1 MFGAGREQRAAA
13 VTPRAGS
20 LPDVA
25 GLSSGEAAL
34 RLKQTGPNR
43 LPQGH
48 TVPRWRKLLAE
59 LTHFFAIMLWVAA
72 GLAFVAGMPQLGIAI
87 IVVIVVNGLFAYI
100 QQERAQHAA
109 AKLRELL
116 PAMVTVRRD
125 NRSMKVHTTELVPD
139 DVVILVA
146 GDRVPADVRIAMAG
160 SCSVDE
166 SMLTGESE
174 PVPKIVGDTA
184 FGGTFLVN
192 GQAEGVVAATGAKTR
207 LAEIAALTG
216 KVEAPPSPLAL
227 ELKRIVRILA
237 AVALGIG
244 GLFFVLS
251 LLVGISWRDAFL
263 FAIGVAVA
271 LVPEGLLPTVT
282 LSLAIGA
289 QRMARRNA
297 LVRNLQAVETLG
309 STTYICTDKTGT
321 LTQNRM
327 NAVEVWTPA
336 GLVRLDGQGYAPE
349 AEVSGDGMP
358 EAQRL
363 SVAARAAS
371 EGRAVL
377 HEGQWISD
385 GDPMEA
391 AIDALASRL
400 AGRGVHQEAPAPSQR
415 FAFDPRRLR
424 ESAIVGSCLYVKGAP
439 ESVLP
444 LCNGDSIETAAGTA
458 DAVRMLEEMASKGL
472 RVLAVATR
480 QLPPPGDGAYVLA
493 EIESGL
499 ELLGLIGLH
508 DPPRPNVTASL
519 AAARE
524 AGIKVAMVTGDHAFT
539 AAAIARETGLMG
551 MPEVVLEGHTLPA
564 DDAVLAALL
573 DRDGVVVSRVTPEQK
588 LRVARLLQHRG
599 HVLAMTGDGVN
610 DGPALQQADIGVAMG
625 LSGTD
630 VAREAADLVLLDD
643 DFATIIAAV
652 EQGRATY
659 ANIRRFL
666 TYHLT
671 DNVAELTPFVF
682 WAMSGGR
689 FPLALSVLQI
699 LALDIGTDL
708 LPALALGSE
717 APSKG
722 ALQRKPERRHL
733 MDPTLMI
740 RVFGLLGPVEAL
752 LEMVA
757 YTAVLLGTGWR
768 PGAELPP
775 SDILMAASG
784 AAFTTV
790 VLGQLANAFACR
802 SATSPPWRLGW
813 FTNRLLLW
821 AVLAELGLLAV
832 FLFVGPIASLLGHA
846 PPSPGGLAM
855 ALAAIPAVLVADWL
869 YKVVRHRRSPTVT
882 PAPPAL
888 HLPAGHLEV
897 RSKASDLP
905 RPAKRGSIHGEPS
918 NGSSHE

>member
-1 MFGAGREQRAAA
+1 MTPGAPGGPPAAA
-13 VTPRAGS
+13 APA
-20 LPDVA
+20 LQ
-25 GLSSGEAAL
+25 GLSSAEAAR
-34 RLKQTGPNR
+34 RLQQAGPNT
-43 LPQGH
+43 LP
-48 TVPRWRKLLAE
+48 TSRPVPGWRKLLAE
-59 LTHFFAIMLWVAA
+59 LTHFFALMLWGAA
-72 GLAFVAGMPQLGIAI
+72 VLAFVAGMPQLAVA
-87 IVVIVVNGLFAYI
+87 IVVVILVNGMFAYI

-109 AKLRELL
+109 SRLRELL
-116 PAMVTVRRD
+116 PAMVSVRRD
-125 NRSMKVHTTELVPD
+125 GRIVKVHTTELVPGD
-139 DVVILVA
+139 AVVLLA
-146 GDRVPADVRIAMAG
+146 GDRVPADLRLELAAG
-160 SCSVDE
+160 CSVDE

-174 PVPKIVGDTA
+174 AVAKAPGDTV

-192 GQAEGVVAATGAKTR
+192 GEGEGIVAVTGGGTR
-207 LAEIAALTG
+207 LAEIAALSG
-216 KVEAPPSPLAL
+216 RVKAPPSPLAR
-227 ELKRIVRILA
+227 ELQRIVRVIA

-244 GLFFVLS
+244 VLFFVLS

-282 LSLAIGA
+282 LSLAVGA
-289 QRMARRNA
+289 QRMAQRNA
-297 LVRNLQAVETLG
+297 LVRNLEAVETLG
-309 STTYICTDKTGT
+309 STTFICTDKTGT

-336 GLVRLDGQGYAPE
+336 GVVSVIGAGYGPE
-349 AEVSGDGMP
+349 AEVTGTGTA
-358 EAQRL
+358 EARHL
-363 SVAARAAS
+363 STAARAAS
-371 EGRAVL
+371 KGRAVL
-377 HEGQWISD
+377 HEGQWIAE

-391 AIDALASRL
+391 AIDALAARL
-400 AGRGVHQEAPAPSQR
+400 AVPGGEPGGPEPTQR

-424 ESAIVGSCLYVKGAP
+424 ESAIVGSTLYVKGAP
-439 ESVLP
+439 ESVIP
-444 LCNGDSIETAAGTA
+444 LCTYSGDDGGVDDGGTA
-458 DAVRMLEEMASKGL
+458 GGAARARQQVDQMASHGL
-472 RVLAVATR
+472 RVLAVAQR
-480 QLPPPGDGAYVLA
+480 RLPAPPEPGARL
-493 EIESGL
+493 EDLESGL
-499 ELLGLIGLH
+499 TLLGLIGLH
-508 DPPRPNVTASL
+508 DPPRAEVRAAL

-539 AAAIARETGLMG
+539 AAAIARETGLAG
-551 MPEVVLEGHTLPA
+551 SPELVLEGHSLPE

-588 LRVARLLQHRG
+588 LRVARLLQRRG
-599 HVLAMTGDGVN
+599 HVVAMTGDGVN

-671 DNVAELTPFVF
+671 DNVAELTPFVI
-682 WAMSGGR
+682 WALSGGR

-722 ALQRKPERRHL
+722 TLKRPPERRHL
-733 MDPTLMI
+733 MDKALMF

-752 LEMVA
+752 FEMTA
-757 YTAVLLGTGWR
+757 YTAVLLGAGWT
-768 PGAELPP
+768 PGADLPA
-775 SDILMAASG
+775 SDVLMAASG

-790 VLGQLANAFACR
+790 VLAQLANAFTCR
-802 SATSPPWRLGW
+802 SATVPPWRLGW
-813 FTNRLLLW
+813 FSNRLLVW

-832 FLFVGPIASLLGHA
+832 FLFLGPLATLLGHA
-846 PPSPGGLAM
+846 PPSPGGLAV

-869 YKVVRHRRSPTVT
+869 YKTVRHRR
-882 PAPPAL
+882 
-888 HLPAGHLEV
+888 AGAAAATTKVQRL
-897 RSKASDLP
+897 
-905 RPAKRGSIHGEPS
+905 
-918 NGSSHE
+918 

>member
-1 MFGAGREQRAAA
+1 MSG
-13 VTPRAGS
+13 
-20 LPDVA
+20 VA
-25 GLSSGEAAL
+25 GLSSAEAAR
-34 RLKQTGPNR
+34 RLQQFGANK
-43 LPQGH
+43 LPEAG
-48 TVPRWRKLLAE
+48 TIPGWRRLLAE
-59 LTHFFAIMLWVAA
+59 LTHFFAILLWCASV
-72 GLAFVAGMPQLGIAI
+72 LAYVAGMPQLAVA
-87 IVVIVVNGLFAYI
+87 IVVVILVNGVFAYI

-116 PAMVTVRRD
+116 PAMVSVRRD
-125 NRSMKVHTTELVPD
+125 SRIVKIHTTELVPD
-139 DVVILVA
+139 DAVLLVA
-146 GDRVPADVRIAMAG
+146 GDRVPADLRLAVAAG
-160 SCSVDE
+160 CSVDE

-174 PVPKIVGDTA
+174 ALTKVPGDTI

-192 GQAEGVVAATGAKTR
+192 GQAEGVVAGTGGQTR

-227 ELKRIVRILA
+227 ELQRIVRITA
-237 AVALGIG
+237 AMALGIG
-244 GLFFVLS
+244 VLFFVLS

-263 FAIGVAVA
+263 FAIGVMVA

-282 LSLAIGA
+282 LSLAVGA
-289 QRMARRNA
+289 QRMAQRNA
-297 LVRNLQAVETLG
+297 LVRNLEAVETLG
-309 STTYICTDKTGT
+309 STTFICTDKTGT

-336 GLVRLDGQGYAPE
+336 GLVSIIGAGYGPE
-349 AEVSGDGMP
+349 AEVTGTGAG
-358 EAQRL
+358 EARHL
-363 SVAARAAS
+363 SIAALAAS
-371 EGRAVL
+371 VGRAVP
-377 HEGQWISD
+377 HEGQWIAE

-391 AIDALASRL
+391 AIGALAARL
-400 AGRGVHQEAPAPSQR
+400 AAPGEQPEEPDVSHR

-424 ESAIVGSCLYVKGAP
+424 ESAIVGTTLFVKGAP
-439 ESVLP
+439 ESVIP
-444 LCNGDSIETAAGTA
+444 LCGEDGAGRA
-458 DAVRMLEEMASKGL
+458 LEMVDQMASHGL
-472 RVLAVATR
+472 RVLAVAQR
-480 QLPPPGDGAYVLA
+480 SLPAPPGPGVKLED
-493 EIESGL
+493 IESGL
-499 ELLGLIGLH
+499 TLLGLIGLH
-508 DPPRPNVTASL
+508 DPPRAEVRVAL
-519 AAARE
+519 EAARE

-539 AAAIARETGLMG
+539 AAAIARETGLIG
-551 MPEVVLEGHTLPA
+551 SPELVLEGHSLPD

-588 LRVARLLQHRG
+588 LRVARLLQRRG
-599 HVLAMTGDGVN
+599 HVVAMTGDGVN

-671 DNVAELTPFVF
+671 DNVAELTPFVI
-682 WAMSGGR
+682 WALSGGR

-722 ALQRKPERRHL
+722 TLKRPPERRHL
-733 MDPTLMI
+733 MDKALMF
-740 RVFGLLGPVEAL
+740 RVFGLLGPVEAFF
-752 LEMVA
+752 EMTA
-757 YTAVLLGTGWR
+757 YTAVMLGAGWR

-775 SDILMAASG
+775 ADVLMAASG

-790 VLGQLANAFACR
+790 VLAQLANAFACR
-802 SATSPPWRLGW
+802 SASVPPWRLGW
-813 FTNRLLLW
+813 FSNRLLVW

-832 FLFVGPIASLLGHA
+832 FLFLGPLAALLGHA
-846 PPSPGGLAM
+846 PPSPGGLAV
-855 ALAAIPAVLVADWL
+855 ALAAIPAVLLADWL
-869 YKVVRHRRSPTVT
+869 YKIARHRRADAAEAARKVQR
-882 PAPPAL
+882 L
-888 HLPAGHLEV
+888 
-897 RSKASDLP
+897 
-905 RPAKRGSIHGEPS
+905 
-918 NGSSHE
+918 

>member
-1 MFGAGREQRAAA
+1 MNPGAKNPGARRPDA
-13 VTPRAGS
+13 VNRGARPEP
-20 LPDVA
+20 LPGLA
-25 GLSSGEAAL
+25 GLSSEEAAR
-34 RLKQTGPNR
+34 RLLEIGANK
-43 LPQGH
+43 LPEGH
-48 TVPRWRKLLAE
+48 TVPGWRKLLAE
-59 LTHFFAIMLWVAA
+59 MTHFFAIMLWVAA
-72 GLAFVAGMPQLGIAI
+72 VLAFVAGMPQLGIAI
-87 IVVIVVNGLFAYI
+87 IVVIVVNGVFAYI

-116 PAMVTVRRD
+116 PAMVSVRRD
-125 NRSMKVHTTELVPD
+125 NRVVKVHTTELVPD
-139 DVVILVA
+139 DAVVLVA
-146 GDRVPADVRIAMAG
+146 GDRVPADLRLALAAG
-160 SCSVDE
+160 CSVDE

-174 PVPKIVGDTA
+174 AVSKAAGDTA

-192 GQAEGVVAATGAKTR
+192 GQAEGIVAATGGQTR

-227 ELKRIVRILA
+227 ELQRIVRIIA

-244 GLFFVLS
+244 ALFFVLS

-282 LSLAIGA
+282 LSLAVGA
-289 QRMARRNA
+289 QRMAARNA

-309 STTYICTDKTGT
+309 STTFICTDKTGT

-327 NAVEVWTPA
+327 NAVEVWTPS
-336 GLVRLDGQGYAPE
+336 GLLSIIGQGYGPDAEITGRGVPE
-349 AEVSGDGMP
+349 A
-358 EAQRL
+358 RKL
-363 SVAARAAS
+363 SVAALAAS
-371 EGRAVL
+371 VGRAVL
-377 HEGQWISD
+377 HEDKWVAE

-391 AIDALASRL
+391 AIDALATRL
-400 AGRGVHQEAPAPSQR
+400 AGPGGHPEEPAPSHR

-424 ESAIVGSCLYVKGAP
+424 ESAIVGTTLYVKGAP
-439 ESVLP
+439 ESVIP
-444 LCNGDSIETAAGTA
+444 LCTGTGTGIGGGDAGTGA
-458 DAVRMLEEMASKGL
+458 ERALEMVDQMASHGL
-472 RVLAVATR
+472 RVLAVAER
-480 QLPPPGDGAYVLA
+480 QLPGLPGAAFKLEDA
-493 EIESGL
+493 ETGL
-499 ELLGLIGLH
+499 TLLGLIGLH
-508 DPPRPNVTASL
+508 DPPRAEVRL
-519 AAARE
+519 ALEAARQ

-539 AAAIARETGLMG
+539 AAAIARETGLLG
-551 MPEVVLEGHTLPA
+551 ATATVLQGPDLPE
-564 DDAVLAALL
+564 DDDVLAALL
-573 DRDGVVVSRVTPEQK
+573 DRDGVVLARVTPEQK
-588 LRVARLLQHRG
+588 LRVARLLQGRG

-722 ALQRKPERRHL
+722 TLQRPPERRHL
-733 MDPTLMI
+733 MDRALMF
-740 RVFGLLGPVEAL
+740 RVFALLGPVEAL
-752 LEMVA
+752 FEMLA
-757 YTAVLLGTGWR
+757 YTAVLLGGGWR
-768 PGAELPP
+768 PGAELPAA
-775 SDILMAASG
+775 DVLMAGSG

-802 SATSPPWRLGW
+802 SATVPPWRLGW
-813 FTNRLLLW
+813 FSNKLLLW

-832 FLFVGPIASLLGHA
+832 FLFLGPVAALLGHA
-846 PPSPGGLAM
+846 PPSPGGLAV

-869 YKVVRHRRSPTVT
+869 YKLARHRRT
-882 PAPPAL
+882 APPARP
-888 HLPAGHLEV
+888 PAAQ
-897 RSKASDLP
+897 RS
-905 RPAKRGSIHGEPS
+905 
-918 NGSSHE
+918 

>member
-1 MFGAGREQRAAA
+1 VNPSAAG
-13 VTPRAGS
+13 P
-20 LPDVA
+20 LPGIS
-25 GLSSGEAAL
+25 GLSSAEAAL
-34 RLKQTGPNR
+34 RLERTGPNR
-43 LPQGH
+43 LPEVRA
-48 TVPRWRKLLAE
+48 VPGWRRLLAE
-59 LTHFFAIMLWVAA
+59 LTHFFAVMLWVAA
-72 GLAFVAGMPQLGIAI
+72 VLAFVAGMPQLGVAI
-87 IVVIVVNGLFAYI
+87 VVVIVVNGVFAYI

-116 PAMVTVRRD
+116 PAMVSVRRD
-125 NRSMKVHTTELVPD
+125 HRIVKVHTTELVPGD
-139 DVVILVA
+139 AVVLVA
-146 GDRVPADVRIAMAG
+146 GERVPADLRLALAAG
-160 SCSVDE
+160 CTVDE

-174 PVPKIVGDTA
+174 AVTKAAGDTV
-184 FGGTFLVN
+184 FGGTFLVI
-192 GQAEGVVAATGAKTR
+192 GTAEGVVAGTGGQTR
-207 LAEIAALTG
+207 LAEIASLTG

-227 ELKRIVRILA
+227 ELQRIVRIVA
-237 AVALGIG
+237 GVALGIG
-244 GLFFVLS
+244 ALFFILS

-289 QRMARRNA
+289 QRMAARNA

-309 STTYICTDKTGT
+309 STTFICTDKTGT

-336 GLVRLDGQGYAPE
+336 GLLGVTGPGYGPE
-349 AEVSGDGMP
+349 ARITGEDG
-358 EAQRL
+358 ADAGAAAFQAGQRL
-363 SVAARAAS
+363 SAAARAAS
-371 EGRAVL
+371 VGRAVP
-377 HEGQWISD
+377 HDGQWIAE

-391 AIDALASRL
+391 AIDALATRL
-400 AGRGVHQEAPAPSQR
+400 AGPGGRQEEPTPSHR

-424 ESAIVGSCLYVKGAP
+424 ESAIVGNTLFVKGAP
-439 ESVLP
+439 ESVIP
-444 LCNGDSIETAAGTA
+444 LCGEGDGEGEGGGA
-458 DAVRMLEEMASKGL
+458 DGADRALQMVDQMASHGL
-472 RVLAVATR
+472 RVLAVAQRSLTG
-480 QLPPPGDGAYVLA
+480 QPGARIKPEEV
-493 EIESGL
+493 ETGL
-499 ELLGLIGLH
+499 TLLGLIGLH
-508 DPPRPNVTASL
+508 DPPRAEVRLSL
-519 AAARE
+519 QAARE
-524 AGIKVAMVTGDHAFT
+524 AGIKVGMVTGDHAFT
-539 AAAIARETGLMG
+539 AAAIARETGLIG
-551 MPEVVLEGHTLPA
+551 SPELVLEGHTLPE
-564 DDAVLAALL
+564 DDEVLAALL

-625 LSGTD
+625 RSGTD
-630 VAREAADLVLLDD
+630 VARAAADLVLLDD

-659 ANIRRFL
+659 TNIRRFL

-682 WAMSGGR
+682 WALSGGR

-722 ALQRKPERRHL
+722 ALKRPPERRHL
-733 MDPTLMI
+733 MDRALMF

-752 LEMVA
+752 MEMIA
-757 YTAVLLGTGWR
+757 YTAVLFGAGWS

-775 SDILMAASG
+775 SDMLMAASG

-790 VLGQLANAFACR
+790 VLAQLANAFACR

-832 FLFVGPIASLLGHA
+832 FLFLGPLAALLGHA
-846 PPSPGGLAM
+846 PPTPGGLAV
-855 ALAAIPAVLVADWL
+855 ALAAIPAVLIADWL
-869 YKVVRHRRSPTVT
+869 YKAARHRR
-882 PAPPAL
+882 
-888 HLPAGHLEV
+888 
-897 RSKASDLP
+897 
-905 RPAKRGSIHGEPS
+905 PS
-918 NGSSHE
+918 RAA

>member
-1 MFGAGREQRAAA
+1 MTPVPAAGGPTSGAVSAA
-13 VTPRAGS
+13 S
-20 LPDVA
+20 
-25 GLSSGEAAL
+25 GLSSAEAAR
-34 RLKQTGPNR
+34 RLTQFGANKLPETGTIP
-43 LPQGH
+43 G
-48 TVPRWRKLLAE
+48 WRRLLAE
-59 LTHFFAIMLWVAA
+59 LTHFFAILLWCASV
-72 GLAFVAGMPQLGIAI
+72 LAYLAGMPQLAIAI
-87 IVVIVVNGLFAYI
+87 VVVILVNGIFAYI

-109 AKLRELL
+109 SKLRELL
-116 PAMVTVRRD
+116 PAMVSVRRD
-125 NRSMKVHTTELVPD
+125 NRVIKVHTTELVPD
-139 DVVILVA
+139 DAVLLVA
-146 GDRVPADVRIAMAG
+146 GDRVPADLRLAVTAG
-160 SCSVDE
+160 CSVDE

-174 PVPKIVGDTA
+174 ALTKTPGDTV

-192 GQAEGVVAATGAKTR
+192 GQAEGVVVGTGGNTR

-216 KVEAPPSPLAL
+216 KVEAPQSPLAL
-227 ELKRIVRILA
+227 ELQRIVRITA
-237 AVALGIG
+237 AMAMGIG
-244 GLFFVLS
+244 VLFFVLS

-263 FAIGVAVA
+263 FAIGVMVA

-282 LSLAIGA
+282 LSLAVGA
-289 QRMARRNA
+289 QRMAQRNA
-297 LVRNLQAVETLG
+297 LVRNLEAVETLG
-309 STTYICTDKTGT
+309 STTFICTDKTGT

-336 GLVRLDGQGYAPE
+336 GLLSVIGAGYGPE
-349 AEVSGDGMP
+349 AEVTGRGP
-358 EAQRL
+358 AEARHL
-363 SVAARAAS
+363 STAALAAS
-371 EGRAVL
+371 VGRAVL
-377 HEGQWISD
+377 HEGQWIAE

-391 AIDALASRL
+391 AIAALAARL
-400 AGRGVHQEAPAPSQR
+400 ADPGEQPDDPEVSHR

-424 ESAIVGSCLYVKGAP
+424 ESAIVGTTLFVKGAP
-439 ESVLP
+439 ESVIP
-444 LCNGDSIETAAGTA
+444 LCGGDGAGHA
-458 DAVRMLEEMASKGL
+458 LQMVDQMASHGL
-472 RVLAVATR
+472 RVLAVAER
-480 QLPPPGDGAYVLA
+480 SLPGRPGASFRLEEV
-493 EIESGL
+493 ERGL
-499 ELLGLIGLH
+499 TLLGLIGLH
-508 DPPRPNVTASL
+508 DPPRAEVRVAL
-519 AAARE
+519 EVARE

-539 AAAIARETGLMG
+539 AAAIARETGLIG
-551 MPEVVLEGHTLPA
+551 SPELVLEGHSLPE

-599 HVLAMTGDGVN
+599 HVVAMTGDGVN

-671 DNVAELTPFVF
+671 DNVAELTPFVI
-682 WAMSGGR
+682 WALSGGR

-722 ALQRKPERRHL
+722 TLKRPPERRHL
-733 MDPTLMI
+733 MDKALMF

-752 LEMVA
+752 FEMTA
-757 YTAVLLGTGWR
+757 YTAVLLGAGWT

-775 SDILMAASG
+775 SDVLMAASG

-790 VLGQLANAFACR
+790 VLAQLANAFACR
-802 SATSPPWRLGW
+802 SASVPPWRLGW
-813 FTNRLLLW
+813 FSNRLLVW

-832 FLFVGPIASLLGHA
+832 FLFLGPLAALLGHA
-846 PPSPGGLAM
+846 PPSPGGLAV
-855 ALAAIPAVLVADWL
+855 ALAAIPGVLLADWL
-869 YKVVRHRRSPTVT
+869 YKIARHRRAT
-882 PAPPAL
+882 PATKVQRL
-888 HLPAGHLEV
+888 
-897 RSKASDLP
+897 
-905 RPAKRGSIHGEPS
+905 
-918 NGSSHE
+918 

>member
-1 MFGAGREQRAAA
+1 MSYAPGI
-13 VTPRAGS
+13 S
-20 LPDVA
+20 
-25 GLSSGEAAL
+25 GLSSAEAAR
-34 RLKQTGPNR
+34 RLERSGPNR
-43 LPQGH
+43 LPQVRG
-48 TVPRWRKLLAE
+48 VPGWRRLLAE
-59 LTHFFAIMLWVAA
+59 LTHFFAVMLWVAA
-72 GLAFVAGMPQLGIAI
+72 GLAFVAGMPQLGVAI
-87 IVVIVVNGLFAYI
+87 IVVIIVNGVFAYI

-116 PAMVTVRRD
+116 PAMVSVRRD
-125 NRSMKVHTTELVPD
+125 NRVVKVHTTELVPGD
-139 DVVILVA
+139 AVVLVA
-146 GDRVPADVRIAMAG
+146 GDRVPADLNLALAAG
-160 SCSVDE
+160 CRVDE

-174 PVPKIVGDTA
+174 PVTKGPGDTA
-184 FGGTFLVN
+184 YGGTFLVI
-192 GQAEGVVAATGAKTR
+192 GTAEGVVASTGGQTR

-227 ELKRIVRILA
+227 ELQRIVRIVA

-244 GLFFVLS
+244 ALFFVLS

-289 QRMARRNA
+289 QRMAARNA

-309 STTYICTDKTGT
+309 STTFICTDKTGT

-336 GLVRLDGQGYAPE
+336 GLLGISGQGYGPE
-349 AEVSGDGMP
+349 ADVTGDGSGVP
-358 EAQRL
+358 GASAFQAGQRL
-363 SVAARAAS
+363 SAAARAAS
-371 EGRAVL
+371 VGRAVP
-377 HEGQWISD
+377 HEGQWIAE

-391 AIDALASRL
+391 AIDALATRL
-400 AGRGVHQEAPAPSQR
+400 AGPGVRAEEPAPSHR

-424 ESAIVGSCLYVKGAP
+424 ESAVVGTTLFVKGAP
-439 ESVLP
+439 ESVIP
-444 LCNGDSIETAAGTA
+444 LCSGHGVEDGTGPA
-458 DAVRMLEEMASKGL
+458 RGMVDQMASRGL
-472 RVLAVATR
+472 RVLAVAQR
-480 QLPPPGDGAYVLA
+480 SLPGPPDAHSKPDEL
-493 EIESGL
+493 ETGL
-499 ELLGLIGLH
+499 TLLGLIGLH
-508 DPPRPNVTASL
+508 DPPRAEVRLSL
-519 AAARE
+519 QAARE
-524 AGIKVAMVTGDHAFT
+524 AGIKVGMVTGDHAFT
-539 AAAIARETGLMG
+539 AAAIARETGLIG
-551 MPEVVLEGHTLPA
+551 SPELVLEGHTLPE
-564 DDAVLAALL
+564 DDEVLAALL
-573 DRDGVVVSRVTPEQK
+573 DRDGVVVSRVSPEQK

-599 HVLAMTGDGVN
+599 HVVAMTGDGVN

-625 LSGTD
+625 RSGTD

-682 WAMSGGR
+682 WALSGGR

-722 ALQRKPERRHL
+722 ALKRPPERRHL
-733 MDPTLMI
+733 MDRALI
-740 RVFGLLGPVEAL
+740 VRVFGLLGPVEAL
-752 LEMVA
+752 LEMIA
-757 YTAVLLGTGWR
+757 YTAVLFGAGWS
-768 PGAELPP
+768 PGAELPA
-775 SDILMAASG
+775 SDALMAASG

-832 FLFVGPIASLLGHA
+832 FLFLGPLAALLGHA
-846 PPSPGGLAM
+846 PPTPGGLAV
-855 ALAAIPAVLVADWL
+855 ALAAIPAVLLADSL
-869 YKVVRHRRSPTVT
+869 YKAARHRRTG
-882 PAPPAL
+882 AA
-888 HLPAGHLEV
+888 A
-897 RSKASDLP
+897 
-905 RPAKRGSIHGEPS
+905 
-918 NGSSHE
+918 

>member
-1 MFGAGREQRAAA
+1 MIPAAGAG
-13 VTPRAGS
+13 PIPGIS
-20 LPDVA
+20 
-25 GLSSGEAAL
+25 GLSSAEAAR
-34 RLKQTGPNR
+34 RLERSGPNR
-43 LPQGH
+43 LPQVRAMPG
-48 TVPRWRKLLAE
+48 WRRLLAE
-59 LTHFFAIMLWVAA
+59 LTHFFAVMLWAA
-72 GLAFVAGMPQLGIAI
+72 SALAFVAGMPQLGIAI
-87 IVVIVVNGLFAYI
+87 IVVIVVNGVFAYI

-116 PAMVTVRRD
+116 PAMVSVRRD
-125 NRSMKVHTTELVPD
+125 NRIVKVHTTELVPGD
-139 DVVILVA
+139 AVVLVA
-146 GDRVPADVRIAMAG
+146 GDRVPADLRLGRAAG
-160 SCSVDE
+160 CTVDE

-174 PVPKIVGDTA
+174 AVGKAAGDTV
-184 FGGTFLVN
+184 FGGTFLVV
-192 GQAEGVVAATGAKTR
+192 GTAEGVVASTGGQTR
-207 LAEIAALTG
+207 LAEIASLTG
-216 KVEAPPSPLAL
+216 RVEAPPSPLAL
-227 ELKRIVRILA
+227 ELQRIVRIVA
-237 AVALGIG
+237 GVALGIG
-244 GLFFVLS
+244 ALFFILS

-289 QRMARRNA
+289 QRMAARNA

-309 STTYICTDKTGT
+309 STTFICTDKTGT

-327 NAVEVWTPA
+327 NAVEVWTPS
-336 GLVRLDGQGYAPE
+336 GLLEITGQGYGPAAQVAGEGGAPPR
-349 AEVSGDGMP
+349 AGAFRA
-358 EAQRL
+358 AQRL
-363 SVAARAAS
+363 STAARAAS
-371 EGRAVL
+371 VGRAVL
-377 HEGQWISD
+377 HEDQWIAD

-391 AIDALASRL
+391 AIDALAARL
-400 AGRGVHQEAPAPSQR
+400 AATGDHAGGPEDAAPSHR

-424 ESAIVGSCLYVKGAP
+424 ESAVVGTTLFVKGAP
-439 ESVLP
+439 ESVIP
-444 LCNGDSIETAAGTA
+444 LCRAGDAAAGGDGGTGA
-458 DAVRMLEEMASKGL
+458 ALQMVDQMASHGL
-472 RVLAVATR
+472 RVLAVAER
-480 QLPPPGDGAYVLA
+480 SLPGLPGARVKLEEVEA
-493 EIESGL
+493 GL
-499 ELLGLIGLH
+499 TLLGLIGLH
-508 DPPRPNVTASL
+508 DPPRPEVRLSL
-519 AAARE
+519 RAARD
-524 AGIKVAMVTGDHAFT
+524 AGIKVGMVTGDHAFT
-539 AAAIARETGLMG
+539 AAAIARETGLIG
-551 MPEVVLEGHTLPA
+551 SPEMVLEGHTLPE
-564 DDAVLAALL
+564 DDEVLAALL

-599 HVLAMTGDGVN
+599 HVVAMTGDGVN

-682 WAMSGGR
+682 WALSGGR

-717 APSKG
+717 APGKG
-722 ALQRKPERRHL
+722 ALRRPPERRHL
-733 MDPTLMI
+733 MDRALMF

-752 LEMVA
+752 MEMTA
-757 YTAVLLGTGWR
+757 YTAVLFGAGWS

-790 VLGQLANAFACR
+790 VLAQLANAFACR
-802 SATSPPWRLGW
+802 SATLPPWRLGW
-813 FTNRLLLW
+813 LTNRLLLW

-832 FLFVGPIASLLGHA
+832 FLFLGPVAALLGHA
-846 PPSPGGLAM
+846 PPAPGGLAV
-855 ALAAIPAVLVADWL
+855 ALAAIPAVLLADWI
-869 YKVVRHRRSPTVT
+869 YKEVRHRR
-882 PAPPAL
+882 
-888 HLPAGHLEV
+888 AG
-897 RSKASDLP
+897 RA
-905 RPAKRGSIHGEPS
+905 
-918 NGSSHE
+918 

>member
-1 MFGAGREQRAAA
+1 VNPGAGQDALSA
-13 VTPRAGS
+13 
-20 LPDVA
+20 VA
-25 GLSSGEAAL
+25 GLSADEAAR
-34 RLKQTGPNR
+34 RLQQFGANK
-43 LPQGH
+43 LPEPRS
-48 TVPRWRKLLAE
+48 VPGWRRLLAE

-72 GLAFVAGMPQLGIAI
+72 VFAFIAGMPQLGIAI
-87 IVVIVVNGLFAYI
+87 IVVIVVNGVFAYI

-116 PAMVTVRRD
+116 PAMVSVRRD
-125 NRSMKVHTTELVPD
+125 RRVIKVHATELVPD
-139 DVVILVA
+139 DVVVLVA
-146 GDRVPADVRIAMAG
+146 GDRVPADLRLALAT
-160 SCSVDE
+160 SCEVDE

-174 PVPKIVGDTA
+174 AVVKSPGDTA

-192 GQAEGVVAATGAKTR
+192 GQAEGVVLVTGGQTR

-216 KVEAPPSPLAL
+216 NVEAPTSPLAL
-227 ELKRIVRILA
+227 ELQRIVRITA
-237 AVALGIG
+237 SMALGIG
-244 GLFFVLS
+244 ALFFVIS

-282 LSLAIGA
+282 LSLAVGA
-289 QRMARRNA
+289 QRMAKRNA

-309 STTYICTDKTGT
+309 STTFICTDKTGT

-327 NAVEVWTPA
+327 NVVEVWTPA
-336 GLVRLDGQGYAPE
+336 GLLTIDGQGYGPE
-349 AEVSGDGMP
+349 ADITGTGAED
-358 EAQRL
+358 ARQL

-371 EGRAVL
+371 VGRAVL
-377 HEGQWISD
+377 HEDRWIAE

-391 AIDALASRL
+391 AIDALAARL
-400 AGRGVHQEAPAPSQR
+400 TAVPADGPADRSEDREQPTPSHR

-424 ESAIVGSCLYVKGAP
+424 ESAIVGTILYVKGAP
-439 ESVLP
+439 ESVIP
-444 LCNGDSIETAAGTA
+444 LCTGDGTWVPSGAGA
-458 DAVRMLEEMASKGL
+458 SGAHRALGMVDEMAARGL
-472 RVLAVATR
+472 RVLAVAQR
-480 QLPPPGDGAYVLA
+480 SLPGPPGATFRLEDA
-493 EIESGL
+493 EAGL
-499 ELLGLIGLH
+499 TLMGLMGLH
-508 DPPRPNVTASL
+508 DPPRTEVKVAL
-519 AAARE
+519 QAARD

-539 AAAIARETGLMG
+539 ATAIARETGLLG
-551 MPEVVLEGHTLPA
+551 VTETVLQGPDLPE

-588 LRVARLLQHRG
+588 LRVARLLQGRG

-671 DNVAELTPFVF
+671 DNVAELTPFII
-682 WAMSGGR
+682 WALSGGH
-689 FPLALSVLQI
+689 FPLALGVLQI

-722 ALQRKPERRHL
+722 TLKRPPERRHL
-733 MDPTLMI
+733 MDRALMF
-740 RVFGLLGPVEAL
+740 RVFGLLGPVEAVM
-752 LEMVA
+752 EMTA
-757 YTAVLLGTGWR
+757 YTVVLLGAGWR
-768 PGAELPP
+768 PGTELPAM
-775 SDILMAASG
+775 DVLMAASG

-790 VLGQLANAFACR
+790 VLAQLANAFACR
-802 SATSPPWRLGW
+802 SATVPPWRLGW

-821 AVLAELGLLAV
+821 AVLAELGLLCV
-832 FLFVGPIASLLGHA
+832 FLFLGPVAALLGHA
-846 PPSPGGLAM
+846 PPTPGGLAV
-855 ALAAIPAVLVADWL
+855 ALAAVPAVLIADWL
-869 YKVVRHRRSPTVT
+869 YKIVRHRRAGPSAGSPGTAST
-882 PAPPAL
+882 RTGGPGT
-888 HLPAGHLEV
+888 AGGGTRV
-897 RSKASDLP
+897 QSP
-905 RPAKRGSIHGEPS
+905 
-918 NGSSHE
+918 